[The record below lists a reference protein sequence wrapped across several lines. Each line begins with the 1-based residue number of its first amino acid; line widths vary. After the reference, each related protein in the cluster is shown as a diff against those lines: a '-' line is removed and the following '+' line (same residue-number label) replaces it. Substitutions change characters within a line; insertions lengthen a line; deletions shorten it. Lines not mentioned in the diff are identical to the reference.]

1 MNIDTWPAD
10 TSSPIF
16 IRGYRGGDSYEALI
30 EAFHTDAVLLL
41 SQGYEPAGQHYI
53 DGRWSLWRALGATLL
68 IPVFVGLLFWAQ
80 MLVQRPIGTLT
91 VTYVRQAPSSN
102 RRRTP

>member
-1 MNIDTWPAD
+1 VNIDTWPAD
-10 TSSPIF
+10 ASSPIF

-30 EAFHTDAVLLL
+30 EAFHADAVLLL

-68 IPVFVGLLFWAQ
+68 IAVFVGLLFWAQ

-91 VTYVRQAPSSN
+91 VTYVYRGAKK
-102 RRRTP
+102 

>member
-10 TSSPIF
+10 ASSPIF

-30 EAFHTDAVLLL
+30 EAFHADAVLLL
-41 SQGYEPAGQHYI
+41 DQGYEPAGQHYI
-53 DGRWSLWRALGATLL
+53 EGRWSLARALLATLL
-68 IPVFVGLLFWAQ
+68 IAFFFVGLLFWAQ

-91 VTYVRQAPSSN
+91 VTYVYRGSKN
-102 RRRTP
+102 